1 MKFRLSIFIYFF
13 MLLSEGLGATTR
25 RVTLDEAIA
34 IARMSSVDAA
44 VALNRLKASYWE
56 YRTYKAQFLPEVSFS
71 ATLPSYNKKY
81 SAYQLEDGSF
91 TFVRDNN
98 LQINGS
104 VSIDQNISLTGG
116 KLSLNSTIN
125 YLKQLDGS
133 KDSRFMS
140 LPVALTLTQPLFGV
154 NTLKWDKR
162 IEPVKYREAQ
172 ADYLEA
178 TEQVAMETITAYFN
192 LLLAQSAVAVA
203 SQNLDNAET
212 LYEIAKVKRSM
223 GQISKNDLLQME
235 LNRLEARS
243 TLTSAKSTEKSAMF
257 SLRSFL
263 ALDDNDTVVP
273 LIPDEVRPIAI
284 NYDDALE
291 KAMRNNSVM
300 LNTRRRQLE
309 ADYAVAKAK
318 GDLRQI
324 NLFAQIGFTGTD
336 NEFSGAYNRLKD
348 NQVVEIGVS
357 IPILDWGKR
366 RGKVKMAE
374 SNRQVVVSQLRQQNL
389 NFRQDLFILVE
400 RFNNQQQQVDIAAS
414 ADAIAA
420 TRYDTNVKT
429 FPLGKIST
437 LDLNDS
443 QVKKDEAKAAYINE
457 LYLYWLYFYQL
468 RGLTLWDF
476 VDDTDIDED
485 FDRIVR

>member
-1 MKFRLSIFIYFF
+1 
-13 MLLSEGLGATTR
+13 
-25 RVTLDEAIA
+25 
-34 IARMSSVDAA
+34 
-44 VALNRLKASYWE
+44 
-56 YRTYKAQFLPEVSFS
+56 
-71 ATLPSYNKKY
+71 
-81 SAYQLEDGSF
+81 
-91 TFVRDNN
+91 
-98 LQINGS
+98 
-104 VSIDQNISLTGG
+104 
-116 KLSLNSTIN
+116 
-125 YLKQLDGS
+125 
-133 KDSRFMS
+133 
-140 LPVALTLTQPLFGV
+140 
-154 NTLKWDKR
+154 
-162 IEPVKYREAQ
+162 
-172 ADYLEA
+172 
-178 TEQVAMETITAYFN
+178 
-192 LLLAQSAVAVA
+192 
-203 SQNLDNAET
+203 
-212 LYEIAKVKRSM
+212 
-223 GQISKNDLLQME
+223 
-235 LNRLEARS
+235 
-243 TLTSAKSTEKSAMF
+243 MF

-273 LIPDEVRPIAI
+273 LIPDEVRPITI

-291 KAMRNNSVM
+291 KAMRNNSVT

-374 SNRQVVVSQLRQQNL
+374 SNRQVVESQLRQQNL

-476 VDDTDIDED
+476 VDNTDIDED

>member
-1 MKFRLSIFIYFF
+1 
-13 MLLSEGLGATTR
+13 MLLSQGLGAATR

-44 VALNRLKASYWE
+44 VALNKLKTSYWE
-56 YRTYKAQFLPEVSFS
+56 YRTYKAQFLPEVNFS
-71 ATLPSYNKKY
+71 ATIPSYSKKY
-81 SAYQLEDGSF
+81 SAYQLENGSY
-91 TFVRDNN
+91 TFVRDNY
-98 LQINGS
+98 LQMSGS
-104 VSIDQNISLTGG
+104 MSIDQNIPLTGG
-116 KLSLNSTIN
+116 KFSLNSTID
-125 YLKQLDGS
+125 YLKQLDGA
-133 KDSRFMS
+133 KDCRYMS
-140 LPVALTLTQPLFGV
+140 VPVALTLTQPLFGV

-162 IEPVKYREAQ
+162 IEPVRYREAQ

-178 TEQVAMETITAYFN
+178 TEQVAMSAITAYFD

-203 SQNLDNAET
+203 TQNLNNAET
-212 LYEIAKVKRSM
+212 LYEVAKVKRGM

-235 LNRLEARS
+235 LNLLEARS
-243 TLTSAKSTEKSAMF
+243 TLTSAKSSEKSSMF

-263 ALDDNDTVVP
+263 ALDDNDTI
-273 LIPDEVRPIAI
+273 IPIEPAEVRPVAVS
-284 NYDDALE
+284 YDDALE
-291 KAMRNNSVM
+291 KAMRNNAVA

-318 GDLRQI
+318 GDMRQI

-348 NQVVEIGVS
+348 NQVIEVGVS

-366 RGKVKMAE
+366 RGKVKIAE
-374 SNRQVVVSQLRQQNL
+374 SNRQVVASQLRQQNL

-400 RFNNQQQQVDIAAS
+400 RFNNQQQQVNLAAA
-414 ADAIAA
+414 ADGIAA

-429 FPLGKIST
+429 YPLGKIST

-457 LYLYWLYFYQL
+457 LYRYWLYYYQL
-468 RGLTLWDF
+468 RSLTLWNF
-476 VDDTDIDED
+476 VDGTDIDED
-485 FDRIVR
+485 FDKIVR